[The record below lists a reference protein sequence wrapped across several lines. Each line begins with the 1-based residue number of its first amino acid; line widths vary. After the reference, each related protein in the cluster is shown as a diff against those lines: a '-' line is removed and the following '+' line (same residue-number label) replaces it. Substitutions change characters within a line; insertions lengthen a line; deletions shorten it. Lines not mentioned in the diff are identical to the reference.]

1 MTAPSDTCVLSG
13 QPAEFP
19 CQTLSSTDLPAGQE
33 WNITTLGSES
43 IIFRAASFDIREMLP
58 PAYEWILMNPTTGV
72 EVVAGLRVVSSESS
86 FNGATFQCIAFRQ
99 QERNTSAPAATL
111 EIAGKVHILLYIQDI

>member
-1 MTAPSDTCVLSG
+1 MIAPSDTCVLSG
-13 QPAEFP
+13 QPADFP

-33 WNITTLGSES
+33 WNITTPGGGST
-43 IIFRAASFDIREMLP
+43 IYRAATFDLRELLP
-58 PAYEWILMNPTTGV
+58 PAYEWILMNTITGV
-72 EVVAGLRVVSSESS
+72 EVVAGLRVVSSDSS

-111 EIAGKVHILLYIQDI
+111 ELAGKVHILLYIQDI

>member
-19 CQTLSSTDLPAGQE
+19 CQTLTSTDLPAGQE
-33 WNITTLGSES
+33 WNITTLEGGST
-43 IIFRAASFDIREMLP
+43 IIFRAATFDLREMLP
-58 PAYEWILMNPTTGV
+58 SAYEWILMNTTTGV
-72 EVVAGLRVVSSESS
+72 EVVAGLRVVSSDSS

-99 QERNTSAPAATL
+99 QERNTSAL
-111 EIAGKVHILLYIQDI
+111 AGKVHILLYIQDI